1 MATQSVHPE
10 AQKNAAPVRLPK
22 PQFWKDYDWEERTEV
37 PGKARQ
43 HLASIDRNIYV
54 CMNLASLL
62 VDNDNAVNSIS
73 GDEDTPIRAFPFDQ
87 RAAVMLVIQELLAES
102 SDLSDSLRNDG
113 QLWGEGA

>member
-10 AQKNAAPVRLPK
+10 AQINAPHVRLPK
-22 PQFWKDYDWEERTEV
+22 SQFWKDDDWKERTEV

-43 HLASIDRNIYV
+43 HLTIIDRNIYV

-62 VDNDNAVNSIS
+62 VDNDNAVTFAS
-73 GDEDTPIRAFPFDQ
+73 GDEATPIRALPFDQ
-87 RAAVMLVIQELLAES
+87 RAAVVLAIKELLAES